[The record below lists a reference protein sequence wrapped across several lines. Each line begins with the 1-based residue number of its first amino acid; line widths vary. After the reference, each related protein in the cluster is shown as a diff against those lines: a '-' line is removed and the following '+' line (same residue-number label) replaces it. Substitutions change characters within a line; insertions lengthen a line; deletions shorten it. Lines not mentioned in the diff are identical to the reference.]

1 MAISLSDRGEAEVED
16 LVHHGVKGMRWGV
29 IRKKA
34 SAGRAATVKA
44 IQKSGR
50 FTANKTKAGIK
61 ATRTGVAKVQKAK
74 RAHDERVAGRVQAK
88 KEAKARK
95 KFANR
100 SYRKISDTE
109 LQSRIKRLEQ
119 EKRYREL
126 KADRH
131 VVRGR
136 EVTRQ
141 ILENSLTKAGTYAAT
156 KSMKAAFDAGFER
169 TTGIRVP
176 NIDLPKPSRSKK
188 QKVRDKLHDLA
199 DAAREAA
206 EATNDAPV
214 ESAPATVKSPRPKP
228 KPRGDNQV
236 KTSSTKQIEKPKSYK
251 QTKPSPKKK
260 RRPRNPGS
268 TAK

>member
-1 MAISLSDRGEAEVED
+1 MATDLSDRGEAEVED
-16 LVHHGVKGMRWGV
+16 LVHHGVKGQKWGV

-34 SAGRAATVKA
+34 SAGRKATVKA

-50 FTANKTKAGIK
+50 FTANATKTTIK
-61 ATRTGVAKVQKAK
+61 TARTGAAKVQKAK
-74 RAHDERVAGRVQAK
+74 QAHDQRVAGKKQAK
-88 KEAKARK
+88 ADAKARK

-100 SYRKISDTE
+100 GYKKISDTE

-131 VVRGR
+131 LVRGR
-136 EVTRQ
+136 EVTRS

-156 KSMKAAFDAGFER
+156 KAMKTAFDKSFDPGKSGKSAAETLKKAAEKA
-169 TTGIRVP
+169 
-176 NIDLPKPSRSKK
+176 K
-188 QKVRDKLHDLA
+188 
-199 DAAREAA
+199 EAA
-206 EATNDAPV
+206 EAASVVAEETKKEAKSIGGPALKKAP
-214 ESAPATVKSPRPKP
+214 ER
-228 KPRGDNQV
+228 
-236 KTSSTKQIEKPKSYK
+236 KQIEKPKSYK

-260 RRPRNPGS
+260 RYPRNPGS

>member
-1 MAISLSDRGEAEVED
+1 MATDLSDRGEAEVED
-16 LVHHGVKGMRWGV
+16 LVHHGVKGQKWGV

-34 SAGRAATVKA
+34 SAGRKATIKA

-50 FTANKTKAGIK
+50 FTANATKTTIK
-61 ATRTGVAKVQKAK
+61 TARTGAAKVQKAK
-74 RAHDERVAGRVQAK
+74 QAHDQRVAGK
-88 KEAKARK
+88 KQAKARK

-100 SYRKISDTE
+100 GYKKISDSE

-131 VVRGR
+131 LVRGR
-136 EVTRQ
+136 EVTRS

-156 KSMKAAFDAGFER
+156 KAMKTAFDKSFDPGKTGKSTAETLKKAAEKA
-169 TTGIRVP
+169 
-176 NIDLPKPSRSKK
+176 K
-188 QKVRDKLHDLA
+188 
-199 DAAREAA
+199 EAA
-206 EATNDAPV
+206 EAASVVAEEAKAEYRSTGGPTKVNG
-214 ESAPATVKSPRPKP
+214 PALPKS
-228 KPRGDNQV
+228 
-236 KTSSTKQIEKPKSYK
+236 KTPKQIEKPKSYK

-260 RRPRNPGS
+260 RYPRNPGS

>member
-1 MAISLSDRGEAEVED
+1 MATDLSDRGEAEVED
-16 LVHHGVKGMRWGV
+16 LVHHGVKGQKWGV

-34 SAGRAATVKA
+34 SAGRKATIKA

-50 FTANKTKAGIK
+50 FTANATKTTIK
-61 ATRTGVAKVQKAK
+61 TARTGAAKVQKAK
-74 RAHDERVAGRVQAK
+74 QAHDARVAGKIQAK
-88 KEAKARK
+88 KDAKARK

-100 SYRKISDTE
+100 GYKKISDTE

-131 VVRGR
+131 LVRGR
-136 EVTRQ
+136 EVTRS

-156 KSMKAAFDAGFER
+156 KAMKTAFDKSFDPGKTGKSTAETLKKAAEKA
-169 TTGIRVP
+169 
-176 NIDLPKPSRSKK
+176 K
-188 QKVRDKLHDLA
+188 
-199 DAAREAA
+199 EAA
-206 EATNDAPV
+206 EAASVVAEEAKSEARSVGGPALKKAPT
-214 ESAPATVKSPRPKP
+214 P
-228 KPRGDNQV
+228 
-236 KTSSTKQIEKPKSYK
+236 KQIEKPKSYK

-260 RRPRNPGS
+260 RYPRNPGS

>member
-1 MAISLSDRGEAEVED
+1 MATDLSDRGEAEVED
-16 LVHHGVKGMRWGV
+16 LIHHGVKGQKWGV

-34 SAGRAATVKA
+34 SAGRKATIKA

-50 FTANKTKAGIK
+50 FTANATKTTIK
-61 ATRTGVAKVQKAK
+61 TARTGAAKVQKAK
-74 RAHDERVAGRVQAK
+74 QAHDARVAGKKQAK
-88 KEAKARK
+88 ADAKARK

-100 SYRKISDTE
+100 GYKKISDTE

-131 VVRGR
+131 LVRGR
-136 EVTRQ
+136 EVTRS

-156 KSMKAAFDAGFER
+156 KAMKTAFDKSFDPGKSGKSAAETLKKAAEKA
-169 TTGIRVP
+169 
-176 NIDLPKPSRSKK
+176 K
-188 QKVRDKLHDLA
+188 
-199 DAAREAA
+199 EAA
-206 EATNDAPV
+206 EAASVVAEETKKEAKSIGGPALKKAP
-214 ESAPATVKSPRPKP
+214 ER
-228 KPRGDNQV
+228 
-236 KTSSTKQIEKPKSYK
+236 KQIEKPKSFK

-260 RRPRNPGS
+260 RYPRNPGS

>member
-1 MAISLSDRGEAEVED
+1 MATDLSDRGEAEVED
-16 LVHHGVKGMRWGV
+16 LIHHGVKGQKWGV

-34 SAGRAATVKA
+34 SAGRKATIKA

-50 FTANKTKAGIK
+50 FTANATKTTIK
-61 ATRTGVAKVQKAK
+61 TARTGAAKVQKAK
-74 RAHDERVAGRVQAK
+74 QAHDARVAGKKQAK
-88 KEAKARK
+88 ADAKARK

-100 SYRKISDTE
+100 GYKKISDTE

-131 VVRGR
+131 LVRGR
-136 EVTRQ
+136 EVTRS

-156 KSMKAAFDAGFER
+156 KAMKTAFDKSFDTGKEGKSAAETLKKAAEKAKE
-169 TTGIRVP
+169 
-176 NIDLPKPSRSKK
+176 S
-188 QKVRDKLHDLA
+188 A
-199 DAAREAA
+199 EAA
-206 EATNDAPV
+206 SVVAEETKKEAKSIGGPALKKAP
-214 ESAPATVKSPRPKP
+214 ER
-228 KPRGDNQV
+228 
-236 KTSSTKQIEKPKSYK
+236 KQIEKPKSFK

-260 RRPRNPGS
+260 RYPRNPGS

>member
-1 MAISLSDRGEAEVED
+1 MATDLSDRGEAEVED
-16 LVHHGVKGMRWGV
+16 LIHHGVKGQKWGV

-44 IQKSGR
+44 LQKSGR
-50 FTANKTKAGIK
+50 FTANATKTTIK
-61 ATRTGVAKVQKAK
+61 TARTGAAKVQKAK
-74 RAHDERVAGRVQAK
+74 QAHDQRVAGKKQAK
-88 KEAKARK
+88 ADAKARK

-100 SYRKISDTE
+100 GYKKISNSE

-131 VVRGR
+131 LVRGR
-136 EVTRQ
+136 EVTRS

-156 KSMKAAFDAGFER
+156 KAMKTAFDKSFDTGKEGKSAAETLKKAAEKA
-169 TTGIRVP
+169 
-176 NIDLPKPSRSKK
+176 K
-188 QKVRDKLHDLA
+188 
-199 DAAREAA
+199 EAA
-206 EATNDAPV
+206 EAASVVAEETKKEAKSIGGPALKKAP
-214 ESAPATVKSPRPKP
+214 KR
-228 KPRGDNQV
+228 
-236 KTSSTKQIEKPKSYK
+236 KQIEKPKSFK

-260 RRPRNPGS
+260 RYPRNPGS

>member
-1 MAISLSDRGEAEVED
+1 MATDLSDRGEAEVED
-16 LVHHGVKGMRWGV
+16 LIHHGVKGQKWGV

-34 SAGRAATVKA
+34 STGRKATIKA

-50 FTANKTKAGIK
+50 FTANATKTTIK
-61 ATRTGVAKVQKAK
+61 TARTGAAKVQKAK
-74 RAHDERVAGRVQAK
+74 QAHDARVAGKKQAK
-88 KEAKARK
+88 ADAKARK

-100 SYRKISDTE
+100 GYKKISDSE

-131 VVRGR
+131 LVRGR
-136 EVTRQ
+136 EVTRS

-156 KSMKAAFDAGFER
+156 KAMKTAFDKSFDPGKTGKSAGETLKKAAER
-169 TTGIRVP
+169 A
-176 NIDLPKPSRSKK
+176 K
-188 QKVRDKLHDLA
+188 
-199 DAAREAA
+199 EAA
-206 EATNDAPV
+206 EAASVVAEEAKV
-214 ESAPATVKSPRPKP
+214 EYRSTGGPSKVKSPTLPKSKNP
-228 KPRGDNQV
+228 
-236 KTSSTKQIEKPKSYK
+236 KQIEKPKSYK

-260 RRPRNPGS
+260 RYPRNPGS

>member
-1 MAISLSDRGEAEVED
+1 MATDLPDRGEAEVED
-16 LVHHGVKGMRWGV
+16 LVHHGVKGQRWGV

-44 IQKSGR
+44 LQKSGR
-50 FTANKTKAGIK
+50 FTANATKTTIK
-61 ATRTGVAKVQKAK
+61 TARTGAAKVQKAK
-74 RAHDERVAGRVQAK
+74 QAHDARVAGKKQAK
-88 KEAKARK
+88 ADAKARK

-100 SYRKISDTE
+100 GYKKISDTE

-131 VVRGR
+131 LVRGR
-136 EVTRQ
+136 EVTRS

-156 KSMKAAFDAGFER
+156 KAMKTAFDKSFDPGKTGKSAGETLKKAAEKA
-169 TTGIRVP
+169 
-176 NIDLPKPSRSKK
+176 K
-188 QKVRDKLHDLA
+188 
-199 DAAREAA
+199 EAA
-206 EATNDAPV
+206 EAASVVAEEAKTEYRSTGGPTKV
-214 ESAPATVKSPRPKP
+214 KGPALPKS
-228 KPRGDNQV
+228 
-236 KTSSTKQIEKPKSYK
+236 KTPKQIEKPKSYK

-260 RRPRNPGS
+260 RYPRNPGS

>member
-1 MAISLSDRGEAEVED
+1 MATDLSDRGEAEVED
-16 LVHHGVKGMRWGV
+16 LIHHGVKGQKWGV

-34 SAGRAATVKA
+34 SAGRKATINA

-50 FTANKTKAGIK
+50 FTANATKTTIK
-61 ATRTGVAKVQKAK
+61 TARTGAAKVQKAK
-74 RAHDERVAGRVQAK
+74 QAHDARVAGKIQAK

-100 SYRKISDTE
+100 GYKKISDTE

-131 VVRGR
+131 LVRGR
-136 EVTRQ
+136 EVTRS
-141 ILENSLTKAGTYAAT
+141 ILENSLTKAGTYAGTKLMKSAFDNAFEGAT
-156 KSMKAAFDAGFER
+156 GGKAGKKSAAETLKKAAEKA
-169 TTGIRVP
+169 
-176 NIDLPKPSRSKK
+176 K
-188 QKVRDKLHDLA
+188 
-199 DAAREAA
+199 EAA
-206 EATNDAPV
+206 EAASV
-214 ESAPATVKSPRPKP
+214 VAEEAKSEARSVGGPALKKAPKP
-228 KPRGDNQV
+228 
-236 KTSSTKQIEKPKSYK
+236 KQIEKPKSYK

-260 RRPRNPGS
+260 RYPRNPGS

>member
-1 MAISLSDRGEAEVED
+1 MATDLSDRGEAEVED
-16 LVHHGVKGMRWGV
+16 LVHHGVKGQKWGV

-34 SAGRAATVKA
+34 SAGRKATIKA

-50 FTANKTKAGIK
+50 FTANATKTTIK
-61 ATRTGVAKVQKAK
+61 TARTGAAKVQKAK
-74 RAHDERVAGRVQAK
+74 QAHDARVAGKKQAK
-88 KEAKARK
+88 ADAKARK

-100 SYRKISDTE
+100 GYKKISDTE

-131 VVRGR
+131 LVRGR
-136 EVTRQ
+136 EVTRS

-156 KSMKAAFDAGFER
+156 KAMKTAFDKSFDPGKTGKSTAETLKKAAEKA
-169 TTGIRVP
+169 
-176 NIDLPKPSRSKK
+176 K
-188 QKVRDKLHDLA
+188 
-199 DAAREAA
+199 EAA
-206 EATNDAPV
+206 EAASVVAEETKKEAKSIGGPALKKAP
-214 ESAPATVKSPRPKP
+214 ER
-228 KPRGDNQV
+228 
-236 KTSSTKQIEKPKSYK
+236 KQIEKPKSFK

-260 RRPRNPGS
+260 RYPRNPGS

>member
-1 MAISLSDRGEAEVED
+1 MATDLSDRGEAEVED
-16 LVHHGVKGMRWGV
+16 LIHHGVKGQKWGV

-34 SAGRAATVKA
+34 RAGRKATIKA

-50 FTANKTKAGIK
+50 FTANATKTTIK
-61 ATRTGVAKVQKAK
+61 TARTGAAKVQKAK
-74 RAHDERVAGRVQAK
+74 QAHDQRVAGKIQAK

-100 SYRKISDTE
+100 GYKKISDTE

-131 VVRGR
+131 LVRGR
-136 EVTRQ
+136 EVTRS

-156 KSMKAAFDAGFER
+156 KAMKTAFDKSFDPGKTGKSAGETLKKAAEKA
-169 TTGIRVP
+169 
-176 NIDLPKPSRSKK
+176 K
-188 QKVRDKLHDLA
+188 
-199 DAAREAA
+199 EAA
-206 EATNDAPV
+206 EAASVVAEETKKEAK
-214 ESAPATVKSPRPKP
+214 SIGGPALKKSPER
-228 KPRGDNQV
+228 
-236 KTSSTKQIEKPKSYK
+236 KQIEKPKSYK

-260 RRPRNPGS
+260 RYPRNPGS

>member
-1 MAISLSDRGEAEVED
+1 MATDLSDRGEAEVED
-16 LVHHGVKGMRWGV
+16 LIHHGVKGQKWGV

-34 SAGRAATVKA
+34 SAGRKATIKA

-50 FTANKTKAGIK
+50 FTANATKTTIK
-61 ATRTGVAKVQKAK
+61 TARTGAAKVQKAK
-74 RAHDERVAGRVQAK
+74 QTHDQRVAGKKQAK
-88 KEAKARK
+88 ADAKARK

-100 SYRKISDTE
+100 GYKKISDTE

-131 VVRGR
+131 LVRGR
-136 EVTRQ
+136 EVTRS

-156 KSMKAAFDAGFER
+156 KAMKTAFDKSFDTGKEGKSAAETLKKAAEKA
-169 TTGIRVP
+169 
-176 NIDLPKPSRSKK
+176 K
-188 QKVRDKLHDLA
+188 
-199 DAAREAA
+199 EAA
-206 EATNDAPV
+206 EAASVVAEETKKEAKSIGGPALKKAP
-214 ESAPATVKSPRPKP
+214 ER
-228 KPRGDNQV
+228 
-236 KTSSTKQIEKPKSYK
+236 KQIEKPKSFK

-260 RRPRNPGS
+260 RYPRNPGS

>member
-1 MAISLSDRGEAEVED
+1 MATDLSDRGEAEVED

-74 RAHDERVAGRVQAK
+74 RAHDERVAGKVQAK
-88 KEAKARK
+88 KEARARK

-100 SYRKISDTE
+100 SYRKISDSE

-156 KSMKAAFDAGFER
+156 KSMKAAFDASFER
-169 TTGIRVP
+169 ATGIKVP
-176 NIDLPKPSRSKK
+176 NIDLPKPAKSKTK
-188 QKVRDKLHDLA
+188 KMREKLNDLA

-206 EATNDAPV
+206 AAAEDAPV

-236 KTSSTKQIEKPKSYK
+236 KTGSTKQIEKPKSYK

-260 RRPRNPGS
+260 RYPRNPGS

>member
-1 MAISLSDRGEAEVED
+1 MATDLSDRGEAEVED
-16 LVHHGVKGMRWGV
+16 LIHHGVKGQKWGV

-34 SAGRAATVKA
+34 STGRKATIKA

-50 FTANKTKAGIK
+50 FTANATKTTIK
-61 ATRTGVAKVQKAK
+61 TARTGAAKVQKAK
-74 RAHDERVAGRVQAK
+74 QAHDQRVAGKKQAK
-88 KEAKARK
+88 ADAKARK

-100 SYRKISDTE
+100 GYKKISDTE

-131 VVRGR
+131 LVRGR
-136 EVTRQ
+136 EVTRS

-156 KSMKAAFDAGFER
+156 KAMKTAFDKSFDPGKTGKSAGETLKKAAEKA
-169 TTGIRVP
+169 
-176 NIDLPKPSRSKK
+176 K
-188 QKVRDKLHDLA
+188 
-199 DAAREAA
+199 EAA
-206 EATNDAPV
+206 EAASVVAEEAKAEYRSTGGPTKV
-214 ESAPATVKSPRPKP
+214 KGPALPKS
-228 KPRGDNQV
+228 
-236 KTSSTKQIEKPKSYK
+236 KTPKQIEKSKSYK

-260 RRPRNPGS
+260 RYPRNPGS

>member
-1 MAISLSDRGEAEVED
+1 MATDLSDRGEAEVKD
-16 LVHHGVKGMRWGV
+16 LIHHGVKGQKWGV

-34 SAGRAATVKA
+34 SAGRKATIKA

-50 FTANKTKAGIK
+50 FTTNATKTTIK
-61 ATRTGVAKVQKAK
+61 TARTGAAKVQKAK
-74 RAHDERVAGRVQAK
+74 QAHDARVAGKKQAK
-88 KEAKARK
+88 ADAKARK

-100 SYRKISDTE
+100 GYKKISDTE

-131 VVRGR
+131 LVRGR
-136 EVTRQ
+136 EVTRS

-156 KSMKAAFDAGFER
+156 KAMKTAFDKSFDTGKEGKSAAETLKKAAEKA
-169 TTGIRVP
+169 
-176 NIDLPKPSRSKK
+176 K
-188 QKVRDKLHDLA
+188 
-199 DAAREAA
+199 EAA
-206 EATNDAPV
+206 EAASVVAEETKKEAKSIGGPALKKAP
-214 ESAPATVKSPRPKP
+214 ER
-228 KPRGDNQV
+228 
-236 KTSSTKQIEKPKSYK
+236 KQIEKPKSFK

-260 RRPRNPGS
+260 RYPRNPGS

>member
-1 MAISLSDRGEAEVED
+1 MATDLSDRGEAEVED
-16 LVHHGVKGMRWGV
+16 LIHHGVKGQKWGV

-50 FTANKTKAGIK
+50 FTANATRTSIK

-74 RAHDERVAGRVQAK
+74 QAHDAKVAGKIQAK

-100 SYRKISDTE
+100 GYKKISDTE

-131 VVRGR
+131 LVRGR
-136 EVTRQ
+136 EVTRS

-156 KSMKAAFDAGFER
+156 KAMKTAFDKSFDPGKTGKSAGETLKKAAEKA
-169 TTGIRVP
+169 
-176 NIDLPKPSRSKK
+176 K
-188 QKVRDKLHDLA
+188 
-199 DAAREAA
+199 EAA
-206 EATNDAPV
+206 EAASVVAEEAKAEYRSTGGPTKV
-214 ESAPATVKSPRPKP
+214 KGPALPKS
-228 KPRGDNQV
+228 
-236 KTSSTKQIEKPKSYK
+236 KTPKQIEKPKSYK

-260 RRPRNPGS
+260 RYPRNPGS

>member
-1 MAISLSDRGEAEVED
+1 MATDLPDRGEAEVED
-16 LVHHGVKGMRWGV
+16 LVHHGVKGQRWGV

-44 IQKSGR
+44 LQKSGR
-50 FTANKTKAGIK
+50 FPANATKTTIKTA
-61 ATRTGVAKVQKAK
+61 RTGAAKVQKAK
-74 RAHDERVAGRVQAK
+74 QAHDQRVAGKIQAK

-100 SYRKISDTE
+100 GYKKISDTE

-131 VVRGR
+131 LVRGR
-136 EVTRQ
+136 EVTRS
-141 ILENSLTKAGTYAAT
+141 ILENSLTKAGTYAGTKLMKSAFDNAFEGAT
-156 KSMKAAFDAGFER
+156 GGKKAAAENIKKAAEKAQEAAQAAAVVAKEAKVEYQS
-169 TTGIRVP
+169 TGGPTKVKGP
-176 NIDLPKPSRSKK
+176 ALPKSK
-188 QKVRDKLHDLA
+188 
-199 DAAREAA
+199 
-206 EATNDAPV
+206 AP
-214 ESAPATVKSPRPKP
+214 
-228 KPRGDNQV
+228 
-236 KTSSTKQIEKPKSYK
+236 KQIEKPKSYK

-260 RRPRNPGS
+260 RYPRNPGS

>member
-1 MAISLSDRGEAEVED
+1 MATDLSDRGEAEVED
-16 LVHHGVKGMRWGV
+16 LVHHGVKGQKWGV

-50 FTANKTKAGIK
+50 FTANKTRAGIK

-74 RAHDERVAGRVQAK
+74 KAHDTKVAGKIQAK

-100 SYRKISDTE
+100 SYRKISDGE
-109 LQSRIKRLEQ
+109 LQTRIKRLEQ

-156 KSMKAAFDAGFER
+156 KAMKTAFDASFER
-169 TTGIRVP
+169 ATGIKVP
-176 NIDLPKPSRSKK
+176 KVDLPKSKRN
-188 QKVRDKLHDLA
+188 KVRDKLRDLA
-199 DAAREAA
+199 DAAKEAA
-206 EATNDAPV
+206 DAADDTPDFV
-214 ESAPATVKSPRPKP
+214 PPATVKSPRPKP

-236 KTSSTKQIEKPKSYK
+236 RSSTTKQIEKPKSYK

-260 RRPRNPGS
+260 RYPRNPGS

>member
-1 MAISLSDRGEAEVED
+1 MATDLSDRGEAEVED
-16 LVHHGVKGMRWGV
+16 LVHHGVKGQKWGV

-34 SAGRAATVKA
+34 SAGRKATVKA

-50 FTANKTKAGIK
+50 FTANATKTTIK
-61 ATRTGVAKVQKAK
+61 TARTGAAKVQKAK
-74 RAHDERVAGRVQAK
+74 QAHDARVSGKKQAK
-88 KEAKARK
+88 ADAKARK

-100 SYRKISDTE
+100 GYKKISDSE

-131 VVRGR
+131 LVRGR
-136 EVTRQ
+136 EVTRS

-156 KSMKAAFDAGFER
+156 KAMKTAFDKSFDPGKTGKSTAETLKKAAEKA
-169 TTGIRVP
+169 
-176 NIDLPKPSRSKK
+176 K
-188 QKVRDKLHDLA
+188 
-199 DAAREAA
+199 EAA
-206 EATNDAPV
+206 EAASV
-214 ESAPATVKSPRPKP
+214 VAEEAKSEARSVGGPALKKSPKP
-228 KPRGDNQV
+228 
-236 KTSSTKQIEKPKSYK
+236 KQIEKPKSYK

-260 RRPRNPGS
+260 RYPRNPGS

>member
-1 MAISLSDRGEAEVED
+1 MATDLSDRGEAAVED
-16 LVHHGVKGMRWGV
+16 LVHHGVKGQRWGV

-44 IQKSGR
+44 LQKSGR
-50 FTANKTKAGIK
+50 FTANATKTTIK
-61 ATRTGVAKVQKAK
+61 TARTGAAKVQKAK
-74 RAHDERVAGRVQAK
+74 QAHDQRVAGKKQAK
-88 KEAKARK
+88 ADAKARK

-100 SYRKISDTE
+100 GYKKISDTE

-131 VVRGR
+131 LVRGR
-136 EVTRQ
+136 EVTRS

-156 KSMKAAFDAGFER
+156 KAMKTAFDKSFDTGKEGKSAAETLKKAAEKA
-169 TTGIRVP
+169 
-176 NIDLPKPSRSKK
+176 K
-188 QKVRDKLHDLA
+188 
-199 DAAREAA
+199 EAA
-206 EATNDAPV
+206 EAASVVAEETKKEAK
-214 ESAPATVKSPRPKP
+214 SIGGPALKKSPER
-228 KPRGDNQV
+228 
-236 KTSSTKQIEKPKSYK
+236 KQIEKPKSYK

-260 RRPRNPGS
+260 RYPRNPGS

>member
-1 MAISLSDRGEAEVED
+1 MATDLSDRGEAEVED
-16 LVHHGVKGMRWGV
+16 LVHHGVKGQKWGV

-34 SAGRAATVKA
+34 STGRKATIKA

-50 FTANKTKAGIK
+50 FTANATKTTIK
-61 ATRTGVAKVQKAK
+61 TARTGAAKVQKAK
-74 RAHDERVAGRVQAK
+74 QAHDARIAGKKQAK
-88 KEAKARK
+88 ADAKARK

-100 SYRKISDTE
+100 GYKKISDTE

-131 VVRGR
+131 LVRGR
-136 EVTRQ
+136 EVTRS

-156 KSMKAAFDAGFER
+156 KAMKTAFDKSFDPGKTGKSAGETLKKAAEKA
-169 TTGIRVP
+169 
-176 NIDLPKPSRSKK
+176 K
-188 QKVRDKLHDLA
+188 
-199 DAAREAA
+199 EAA
-206 EATNDAPV
+206 EAASVVAEEAKV
-214 ESAPATVKSPRPKP
+214 EYRSTGGPNKVKGPALPKS
-228 KPRGDNQV
+228 
-236 KTSSTKQIEKPKSYK
+236 KTPKQIEKPKSYK

-260 RRPRNPGS
+260 RYPRNPGS

>member
-1 MAISLSDRGEAEVED
+1 MATDLSDRGEAEVED
-16 LVHHGVKGMRWGV
+16 LVHHGVKGQRWGV

-34 SAGRAATVKA
+34 SAGRRATVKA
-44 IQKSGR
+44 LQKSGR
-50 FTANKTKAGIK
+50 FTANATRTSIK

-74 RAHDERVAGRVQAK
+74 QAHDERVAGKIQAK

-100 SYRKISDTE
+100 GYKKISDTE

-131 VVRGR
+131 LVRGR
-136 EVTRQ
+136 EVTRS

-156 KSMKAAFDAGFER
+156 KAMKTAFDKSFDPGKTGKSAGETLKKAAEKA
-169 TTGIRVP
+169 
-176 NIDLPKPSRSKK
+176 K
-188 QKVRDKLHDLA
+188 
-199 DAAREAA
+199 EAA
-206 EATNDAPV
+206 EAASVVAEEAKAEYRSTGGPTKV
-214 ESAPATVKSPRPKP
+214 KGPALPKS
-228 KPRGDNQV
+228 
-236 KTSSTKQIEKPKSYK
+236 KTPKQIEKPKSYK

-260 RRPRNPGS
+260 RYPRNPGS

>member
-1 MAISLSDRGEAEVED
+1 MATDLSDRGEAEVED
-16 LVHHGVKGMRWGV
+16 LIHHGVKGQKWGV

-34 SAGRAATVKA
+34 SAGRKATIKA

-50 FTANKTKAGIK
+50 FTANATKTTIK
-61 ATRTGVAKVQKAK
+61 TARTGAAKVQKAK
-74 RAHDERVAGRVQAK
+74 QAHDARVAGKKQAK
-88 KEAKARK
+88 ADAKARK

-100 SYRKISDTE
+100 GYKKISDTE

-131 VVRGR
+131 LVRGR
-136 EVTRQ
+136 EVTRS

-156 KSMKAAFDAGFER
+156 KAMKTAFDKSFDPGKSRKSAAETLKKAAEKA
-169 TTGIRVP
+169 
-176 NIDLPKPSRSKK
+176 K
-188 QKVRDKLHDLA
+188 
-199 DAAREAA
+199 EAA
-206 EATNDAPV
+206 EAASVVAEETKKEAKSIGGPAIKKAP
-214 ESAPATVKSPRPKP
+214 ER
-228 KPRGDNQV
+228 
-236 KTSSTKQIEKPKSYK
+236 KQIEKPKSFK

-260 RRPRNPGS
+260 RYPRNPGS